1 MGRAS
6 VLVVE
11 DDALLGEAVLA
22 DLARAGY
29 RVVGPA
35 SSADEALA
43 LFEEHAPDLVLMDIQ
58 IQGSDDGIV
67 AAARIMALCDV
78 PIIYLTSIS
87 DEATLGRAKE
97 AGAHGYLLKPVNRH
111 DLRTAIEVALHKH
124 EHELALARR
133 EHWIRTTLRS
143 IGDAVI
149 ATDTAGRIS
158 LMNGRAEA
166 LTGVGEPEALGKQL
180 PDVLRLLDGQGAPLA
195 IDLDA
200 PSRQPPSAARLPL
213 GVDAEPRYVEYSV
226 STILDERGQALGAV
240 VIVRDVTERRALE
253 ARVAMA
259 ERLAAIGT
267 MTAGMA
273 HEINNPLAVVVGNAA
288 FIAEELAALEGEET
302 HERLT
307 AVRDA
312 AGDTLRAAERVRQ
325 IVHDLKKFARAEPL
339 VREPTRVKDALEVA
353 LRLTQHHLRH
363 KARVEREYTSSPV
376 VDASEGL
383 LAQVFT
389 NLLVN
394 AADAI
399 PDGHATEHVVRV
411 ACGTDARGWAVVE
424 VHDSGAGIPEANLSK
439 VFQPFFTT
447 KEVGAG
453 MGVGLAICHGI
464 VGSLGGEIS
473 AASPP
478 GRGTTFRVALPPSG
492 VGAAS
497 SAPAPAQ
504 VAGGRRGRI
513 LVIDDEPLVARAVE
527 RILARDHDV
536 TVETSGRAALA
547 RVASEGAFDL
557 VLCDLMMPEMSGADV
572 FAALQRQSAIQ
583 ARRVLFLTGGA
594 FSAEMQTFL
603 ASIPNKSVQK
613 PFSTEALRA
622 LVAAA
627 VRDAGAS

>member
-11 DDALLGEAVLA
+11 DDALLGEAVQA
-22 DLARAGY
+22 DLSRAGY
-29 RVVGPA
+29 RVVGLA
-35 SSADEALA
+35 RSADEALI
-43 LFEEHAPDLVLMDIQ
+43 LFEEHTPDVVLMDIQ
-58 IQGSDDGIV
+58 IQGADDGVV
-67 AAARIMALCDV
+67 AAARIHALCNV

-87 DEATLGRAKE
+87 DEATLGRANA
-97 AGAHGYLLKPVNRH
+97 AGAQGYLLKPVNRH

-124 EHELALARR
+124 VHELELARR

-149 ATDTAGRIS
+149 ATDTGGRVS

-166 LTGVGEPEALGKQL
+166 LTGVEEAEALGKHL
-180 PDVLRLLDGQGAPLA
+180 REVLRLADAQGAPVA
-195 IDLDA
+195 VDLDA
-200 PSRQPPSAARLPL
+200 PSRAQPSAARLSL
-213 GVDAEPRYVEYSV
+213 GVDADPRYVEYSV
-226 STILDERGQALGAV
+226 SPILDQRGQALGSV
-240 VIVRDVTERRALE
+240 VVVRDVTERRALE

-288 FIAEELAALEGEET
+288 FIAEELAALESDAT
-302 HERLT
+302 HERL
-307 AVRDA
+307 ANVREA

-325 IVHDLKKFARAEPL
+325 IVHDLKKFARAEAL
-339 VREPTRVKDALEVA
+339 DREPTRVDEALEVA

-363 KARVEREYTSSPV
+363 KARVEREYSRCPV
-376 VDASEGL
+376 VDGSEGL

-399 PDGHATEHVVRV
+399 PDGHATEHVVRI

-424 VHDSGAGIPEANLSK
+424 VQDSGAGIPEANLPK

-464 VGSLGGEIS
+464 VGSLGGDIS
-473 AASPP
+473 ASSSP

-492 VGAAS
+492 GGAVS
-497 SAPAPAQ
+497 SVPAQAPAAE
-504 VAGGRRGRI
+504 GRRGRI
-513 LVIDDEPLVARAVE
+513 LVVDDEPLVARAVE

-547 RVASEGAFDL
+547 RVASEAAFDL

-572 FAALQRQSAIQ
+572 FAALQRESAAQ

-594 FSAEMQTFL
+594 FSPEMQTFL
-603 ASIPNKSVQK
+603 ASIPNKTVQK
-613 PFSTEALRA
+613 PFSTEGLRA

-627 VRDAGAS
+627 VREAPAS

>member
-11 DDALLGEAVLA
+11 DDALLGEAVLF
-22 DLARAGY
+22 DLASAGY
-29 RVVGPA
+29 RVVGLA
-35 SSADEALA
+35 RSADEALA
-43 LFEEHAPDLVLMDIQ
+43 LFEEHTPDLVLMDIQ
-58 IQGSDDGIV
+58 IQGVDDGVV
-67 AAARIMALCDV
+67 AAARIQALCDV

-87 DEATLGRAKE
+87 DEATLGRAKR

-124 EHELALARR
+124 EHEVARARR

-143 IGDAVI
+143 IGDAVV

-166 LTGVGEPEALGKQL
+166 LTGVGEAEALGKQL
-180 PDVLRLLDGQGAPLA
+180 REVLRLLDGQGAPLA
-195 IDLDA
+195 VDLGA
-200 PSRQPPSAARLPL
+200 PSQEPPPAARLSP
-213 GVDAEPRYVEYSV
+213 GIDVEYSV
-226 STILDERGQALGAV
+226 SPILDERGKALGSV
-240 VIVRDVTERRALE
+240 VVVRDVTERRALE

-288 FIAEELAALEGEET
+288 FIAEELAAAESNAT
-302 HERLT
+302 DERLR

-339 VREPTRVKDALEVA
+339 AREPTRVEDALEVA

-363 KARVEREYTSSPV
+363 KARVEREYASCPV
-376 VDASEGL
+376 VDGSEGL

-399 PDGHATEHVVRV
+399 PDGHASEHVVRV

-424 VHDSGAGIPEANLSK
+424 VQDSGAGIPEANLPK

-447 KEVGAG
+447 KDVG
-453 MGVGLAICHGI
+453 
-464 VGSLGGEIS
+464 
-473 AASPP
+473 
-478 GRGTTFRVALPPSG
+478 
-492 VGAAS
+492 
-497 SAPAPAQ
+497 
-504 VAGGRRGRI
+504 
-513 LVIDDEPLVARAVE
+513 
-527 RILARDHDV
+527 
-536 TVETSGRAALA
+536 
-547 RVASEGAFDL
+547 EG
-557 VLCDLMMPEMSGADV
+557 
-572 FAALQRQSAIQ
+572 
-583 ARRVLFLTGGA
+583 
-594 FSAEMQTFL
+594 
-603 ASIPNKSVQK
+603 
-613 PFSTEALRA
+613 
-622 LVAAA
+622 
-627 VRDAGAS
+627 